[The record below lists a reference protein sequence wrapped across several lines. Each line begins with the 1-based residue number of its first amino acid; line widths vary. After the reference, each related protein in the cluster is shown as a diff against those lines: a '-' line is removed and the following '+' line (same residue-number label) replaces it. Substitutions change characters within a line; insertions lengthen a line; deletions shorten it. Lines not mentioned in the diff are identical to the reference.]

1 MLKHFIKIVLNRPS
15 GALIS
20 GNDKDLPTGLF
31 LWVVFV
37 LLGLWLVI
45 GYLHIQII
53 NKREPLF
60 IHIKKRLRGYI
71 ICDLCRFKPLFNTS
85 YLRSFS
91 SNFIASVLLPVM
103 ERIEKAILTIWS
115 AVLSKENKTEY
126 TLFDTSAG

>member
-71 ICDLCRFKPLFNTS
+71 ICVLCRFKLYLILPIYALSPATPSLLFY
-85 YLRSFS
+85 YLLW
-91 SNFIASVLLPVM
+91 N
-103 ERIEKAILTIWS
+103 E
-115 AVLSKENKTEY
+115 
-126 TLFDTSAG
+126 